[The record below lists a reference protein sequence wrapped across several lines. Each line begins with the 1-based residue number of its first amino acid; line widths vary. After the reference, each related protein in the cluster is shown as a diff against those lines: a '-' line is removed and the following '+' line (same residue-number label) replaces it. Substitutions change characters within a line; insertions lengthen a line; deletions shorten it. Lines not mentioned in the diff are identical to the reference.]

1 MKLYLSLV
9 SGFLAIL
16 MWFVFSA
23 PTPQNLILKDKDIS
37 FGIVY
42 STKQAESLGLD
53 PLITYENILNKLQPE
68 RLRIIVYWDRI
79 EKQNGIYDFNE
90 VDFLM
95 NKAQEEN
102 IKTTLIIG
110 KKVPRWPEC
119 HIPDWLV
126 NSNSKNLEKELNE
139 YLIQVVSRY
148 KNYSNLEFWQIENEP
163 FYNFGNCSDNLLSVK
178 ELKNE
183 IKLVKNL
190 DPNHPIIITS
200 SGEMETW
207 LRSFIYGDKVGVSL
221 YRRFYLSTPVF
232 ETGLIYPLNPYF
244 YQNKAKF
251 FENIFKKEVL
261 LTEVQLEPWFD
272 KSLRDIPI
280 EEQFKE
286 FDFEKFKESI
296 TFAEKTHTSKI
307 YLWGVEWWY
316 YLYLNGY
323 PEFLNYVKENITS
336 Y

>member
-1 MKLYLSLV
+1 MKLYLSLM
-9 SGFLAIL
+9 SGFLAVL
-16 MWFVFSA
+16 MWFVFNV
-23 PTPQNLILKDKDIS
+23 PTPLNLISQSSDFS

-53 PLITYENILNKLQPE
+53 PLITYENILNELQPE
-68 RLRIIVYWDRI
+68 RLRIIAYWDRI
-79 EKQNGIYDFNE
+79 EKQNGIYDFDE
-90 VDFLM
+90 IDFLM
-95 NKAQEEN
+95 NKAQEKN

-119 HIPDWLV
+119 HIPYWLIKAD
-126 NSNSKNLEKELNE
+126 SKNLEKELNE
-139 YLIQVVSRY
+139 YLALVVSRY
-148 KNYSNLEFWQIENEP
+148 KNYPNLEFWQIENEP
-163 FYNFGNCSDNLLSVK
+163 FYNFGNCSNNLLSVK
-178 ELKNE
+178 ELQNE

-190 DPNHPIIITS
+190 DSNHPIIITS

-221 YRRFYLSTPVF
+221 YRRFYLSTPFF
-232 ETGLIYPLNPYF
+232 ESSLVYPLTPYF
-244 YQNKAKF
+244 YQNKAIF
-251 FENIFKKEVL
+251 FENIFNKEL
-261 LTEVQLEPWFD
+261 MLTEVQLEPWFD
-272 KSLRDIPI
+272 KSLKDVPI
-280 EEQFKE
+280 EKQFKE

-296 TFAEKTHTSKI
+296 VFAKKTNIDKI

-323 PEFLNYVKENITS
+323 PEFLNYVKENITN

>member
-1 MKLYLSLV
+1 MKLYLSLM
-9 SGFLAIL
+9 SGFLAVL
-16 MWFVFSA
+16 MWFVFNA
-23 PTPQNLILKDKDIS
+23 PTPLNLISQSSDFS

-53 PLITYENILNKLQPE
+53 PLITYENILNELQPE

-79 EKQNGIYDFNE
+79 EKQNGIYDFDE
-90 VDFLM
+90 IDFLM

-119 HIPDWLV
+119 HIPYWLIKAD
-126 NSNSKNLEKELNE
+126 SKNLEKELNE
-139 YLIQVVSRY
+139 YLTLVVSRY
-148 KNYSNLEFWQIENEP
+148 KNYPNLEFWQIENEP
-163 FYNFGNCSDNLLSVK
+163 FYNFGNCSNNLLSVK
-178 ELKNE
+178 ELQNE

-190 DPNHPIIITS
+190 DSNHPIIITS

-221 YRRFYLSTPVF
+221 YRRFYLSTPFF
-232 ETGLIYPLNPYF
+232 ESSLVYPLTPYF
-244 YQNKAKF
+244 YQNKAIF
-251 FENIFKKEVL
+251 FENIFNKEL
-261 LTEVQLEPWFD
+261 MLTEVQLEPWFD
-272 KSLRDIPI
+272 KSLKDVPI
-280 EEQFKE
+280 EKQFKE

-296 TFAEKTHTSKI
+296 VFAKKTNIDKI

-323 PEFLNYVKENITS
+323 PEFLNYVKENITN

>member
-1 MKLYLSLV
+1 MKLYLSLM

-16 MWFVFSA
+16 MWFVFNV
-23 PTPQNLILKDKDIS
+23 PMPLNLISQSSDFS

-53 PLITYENILNKLQPE
+53 PLITYENILNELQPE
-68 RLRIIVYWDRI
+68 RLRIIAYWDRI
-79 EKQNGIYDFNE
+79 EKQNGIYDFDE
-90 VDFLM
+90 IDFLM
-95 NKAQEEN
+95 NKAQEKN

-119 HIPDWLV
+119 HIPYWLIKAD
-126 NSNSKNLEKELNE
+126 SKNLEKELNE
-139 YLIQVVSRY
+139 YLALVVSRY
-148 KNYSNLEFWQIENEP
+148 KNYPNLEFWQIENEP
-163 FYNFGNCSDNLLSVK
+163 FYNFGNCSNNLLSVK

-232 ETGLIYPLNPYF
+232 ETSLIYPLNPYF

-272 KSLRDIPI
+272 KSLKDVPI
-280 EEQFKE
+280 EKQFKE

-296 TFAEKTHTSKI
+296 VFAKKTNIDKI

-323 PEFLNYVKENITS
+323 PEFLNYVKENITN